1 MYVKNPVSCINT
13 DNNFN
18 IIGFNNT
25 YNKSNIQ
32 INNYNNDVINNNHV
46 IYHWNQNCAVII
58 KFCKC

>member
-32 INNYNNDVINNNHV
+32 INNYNNDVINYNHV
-46 IYHWNQNCAVII
+46 IHH
-58 KFCKC
+58 